1 MKDRMSNWSMVC
13 KRFCIFLLF
22 LVFVCSFPCIRATAE
37 YHTGHY
43 TIEFPYPWKLQSY
56 YESEDKTGNLCLIC
70 DPIEYINEEDA
81 GIIYIFE
88 KELREKDFTRDTVYD
103 ILVSVFSEEEGVT
116 DVKTESIVI
125 DGVDSILL
133 TLYREGDSELGKCTS
148 AFCWTGNYA
157 LIVTF
162 FDIFGLGEAAD
173 AHFYEHLQ
181 SINTTPDQS
190 KDDEERFTYAAH
202 QVFGNSLFSS
212 RAGKYPT
219 VEIKTDCSDWSARK
233 DIYKKT
239 IQFLEKV
246 KGLRD
251 EYGFDFQDIRI
262 NAYADVM
269 DVYGNTD
276 FMSILG
282 FNISAEDIDKIN
294 YEKIPSENVP
304 KIAFN
309 WFDLKLLP

>member
-1 MKDRMSNWSMVC
+1 MKDRMNNWSMVC

-43 TIEFPYPWKLQSY
+43 TLDLPYPWKLHSY
-56 YESEDKTGNLCLIC
+56 SESTDCLYFYSDPVEYVNTEDV
-70 DPIEYINEEDA
+70 
-81 GIIYIFE
+81 GIISIFE
-88 KELREKDFTRDTVYD
+88 KEFKEKKYTRDTVYD
-103 ILVSVFSEEEGVT
+103 ILVSVFSEADHVSNA
-116 DVKTESIVI
+116 KTESILI
-125 DGVDSILL
+125 DGIDSILM
-133 TLYREGDSELGKCTS
+133 TFNREGDECVA
-148 AFCWTGNYA
+148 AFCWTGDYA
-157 LIVTF
+157 LIISF
-162 FDIFGLGEAAD
+162 FDTYGLGEVSK
-173 AHFYEHLQ
+173 AHFCEHLQ
-181 SINTTPDQS
+181 SINTTPDQP
-190 KDDEERFTYAAH
+190 KDNEERFIYAAH
-202 QVFGNSLFSS
+202 QVFGDDLILAG
-212 RAGKYPT
+212 AGKYPT
-219 VEIKTDCSDWSARK
+219 VEIKTDCSDWTARK

-251 EYGFDFQDIRI
+251 KYGFDFKEVRI

-276 FMSILG
+276 FINILG
-282 FNISAEDIDKIN
+282 FDISAEDIDKIN

-304 KIAFN
+304 KIAYN

>member
-43 TIEFPYPWKLQSY
+43 TLDLPYPWKLHSY
-56 YESEDKTGNLCLIC
+56 SESPDCLYFYSDPVEYVNTEDV
-70 DPIEYINEEDA
+70 
-81 GIIYIFE
+81 GIISIFE
-88 KELREKDFTRDTVYD
+88 KEFKEKKYTRDTVYD
-103 ILVSVFSEEEGVT
+103 ILVSVFSEADHVSNAE
-116 DVKTESIVI
+116 TESILI
-125 DGVDSILL
+125 DGIDSILM
-133 TLYREGDSELGKCTS
+133 TFNREGDACVA
-148 AFCWTGNYA
+148 AFCWTGDYA
-157 LIVTF
+157 LIITF
-162 FDIFGLGEAAD
+162 FDTYGLGEVSK

-181 SINTTPDQS
+181 SINTTPDQP

-202 QVFGNSLFSS
+202 QVFGDSLFSS

>member
-1 MKDRMSNWSMVC
+1 MKDRMSNLSLVC
-13 KRFCIFLLF
+13 KILCIILF
-22 LVFVCSFPCIRATAE
+22 FSVCLCCMFSICAYAE

-43 TIEFPYPWKLQSY
+43 TLELPYPWKLHSY
-56 YESEDKTGNLCLIC
+56 SESTDCLYFYSDPVEYVNTEDV
-70 DPIEYINEEDA
+70 
-81 GIIYIFE
+81 GIISIFE
-88 KELREKDFTRDTVYD
+88 KEFKEKKYTRDTVYD
-103 ILVSVFSEEEGVT
+103 TLVSVFSEADHVSNA
-116 DVKTESIVI
+116 KTESTVI
-125 DGVDSILL
+125 DGIDSVLM
-133 TLYREGDSELGKCTS
+133 TFNREGDACVA
-148 AFCWTGNYA
+148 AFCWTGDYA

-162 FDIFGLGEAAD
+162 FDTYGLGEVSK

-181 SINTTPDQS
+181 SINTTPDQP

-202 QVFGNSLFSS
+202 QVFGDDLILAG
-212 RAGKYPT
+212 AGKYPT
-219 VEIKTDCSDWSARK
+219 INIKTDCSDWSARK

-246 KGLRD
+246 KRLRD
-251 EYGFDFQDIRI
+251 EYGFDFKEVRI

-276 FMSILG
+276 FINILG
-282 FNISAEDIDKIN
+282 FDISAEDIDKIN

>member
-1 MKDRMSNWSMVC
+1 MKRAL
-13 KRFCIFLLF
+13 IFL
-22 LVFVCSFPCIRATAE
+22 FVAVCLCCMFSICAYAE

-43 TIEFPYPWKLQSY
+43 TIEFPFPWKFDYDS
-56 YESEDKTGNLCLIC
+56 ESPGILYFRSE
-70 DPIEYINEEDA
+70 PIEYVNTEDV
-81 GIIYIFE
+81 GTIGIFE
-88 KELREKDFTRDTVYD
+88 KKFEENKYTRDIVYD
-103 ILVSVFSEEEGVT
+103 SLVSMFSDDPEVS
-116 DVKTESIVI
+116 DVKTESFVI
-125 DGVDSILL
+125 DGVDSIILSCYKERN
-133 TLYREGDSELGKCTS
+133 TIRKKAIA
-148 AFCWTGNYA
+148 AFCWTGDYA
-157 LIVTF
+157 LIVMF
-162 FDIFGLGEAAD
+162 HDPYGLGEVSE

-181 SINTTPDQS
+181 SINTTPDQPN
-190 KDDEERFTYAAH
+190 DDEERFTYAAH
-202 QVFGNSLFSS
+202 QVFGDSLFSS

-239 IQFLEKV
+239 IRLLEKV